1 MKFTIG
7 NLKSVA
13 SAIWTIVK
21 GPTTLTTDA
30 NGYGGYTLRERL
42 PASVL
47 TDITGTQMRITLHAA
62 VATQMVIT
70 KMYVGLKGAGN
81 FDFAGV
87 PVQIL
92 WAGSPSKT
100 VGGSTGAFTSDPFN
114 IAYTGTADIVIA
126 IYSNAPTSNNSYLS
140 LPAPQTTTVAYKLG
154 DDAITT
160 IASGYTNAA
169 TGDVV
174 EKIEVS

>member
-1 MKFTIG
+1 MQALRMRRAT
-7 NLKSVA
+7 
-13 SAIWTIVK
+13 SAPTWTTVK
-21 GPTTLTTDA
+21 GPTTLNNDA

-47 TDITGTQMRITLHAA
+47 TDIAGTQMRITLHAA
-62 VATQMVIT
+62 SGTQTVIT

-81 FDFAGV
+81 FDFATT
-87 PVQIL
+87 PVQVL
-92 WAGSPSKT
+92 FSGSASKT
-100 VGGSTGAFTSDPFN
+100 VTAGSGPYTSDAFSLT
-114 IAYTGTADIVIA
+114 YDGTSDLVIA
-126 IYSNAPTSNNSYLS
+126 IYSSAALNSNSYLS
-140 LPAPQTTTVAYKLG
+140 LAAPQTTTVAYKLG

-160 IASGYTNAA
+160 TVSGYTNAA